1 MMGAQKGGTMAF
13 AFEES
18 GDRAQTGRS
27 AITSVVSDIGRTVEF
42 YGKAFGIGPFAVRE
56 VDAGDADWHGRKAP
70 TRFRIA
76 SAPLG
81 PCEMELIEVVG
92 GRPPHAEFLER
103 EGEGMNHLNLDYRD
117 AESYLGRMLTLHVNG
132 IHHFWGF
139 PHSGFCYVESEKIG
153 GITFEVMR
161 GSGHAGKKGHNHLGL
176 VVADT
181 EKTIDFYHNVIG
193 LPGFRTN
200 TFQTKNATY
209 RNRLIDA
216 SFKASFTDLGE
227 GRIELIQPLD
237 DVSPFAEF
245 LKNRGEGMHHLRLRV
260 DHMSASLGDL
270 SAKGVKSVWSSA
282 EAGMTL
288 LDTQAVG
295 GMRFA
300 LQQKY

>member
-1 MMGAQKGGTMAF
+1 MAF

-18 GDRAQTGRS
+18 DAAGQAGTS
-27 AITSVVSDIGRTVEF
+27 MITSVVRDIDRTVQF
-42 YGKAFGIGPFAVRE
+42 YGKAFGIGPFDIAE
-56 VDAGDADWHGRKAP
+56 IDAKDATWHGRLAP

-92 GRPPHAEFLER
+92 GRPPHAEFLDR

-117 AESYLGRMLTLHVNG
+117 AESYLGRMLTLHVQG
-132 IHHFWGF
+132 VHHFWGF
-139 PHSGFCYVESEKIG
+139 PHSGFCYVESDKIG

-200 TFQTKNATY
+200 TFPMKNATY
-209 RNRLIDA
+209 RDKLIDA

-227 GRIELIQPLD
+227 GRIALIQPLD
-237 DVSPFAEF
+237 GDSPFSEF
-245 LKNRGEGMHHLRLRV
+245 LKNRGEGMHHLRLGV
-260 DHMSASLGDL
+260 DDPDAAANALR
-270 SAKGVKSVWSSA
+270 AKGIEAVWSSD

-288 LDTQAVG
+288 LDTQAIG
-295 GMRFA
+295 GMRFG
-300 LQQKY
+300 LQATH

>member
-1 MMGAQKGGTMAF
+1 MGF

-18 GDRAQTGRS
+18 AAAGQAGRS
-27 AITSVVSDIGRTVEF
+27 AITSVVHDIDRTVEF
-42 YGKAFGIGPFAVRE
+42 YGKAFGVGPFEIRE
-56 VDAGDADWHGRKAP
+56 VDSKRATWHGDTVP

-81 PCEMELIEVVG
+81 PCEMELIEVVS
-92 GRPPHAEFLER
+92 GRPPHAEFLDR

-117 AESYLGRMLTLHVNG
+117 AESYLGRMLTLHEQGV
-132 IHHFWGF
+132 HHFWGF

-181 EKTIDFYHNVIG
+181 DRTIEFYHNVIG

-200 TFQTKNATY
+200 VFPMKNATY
-209 RNRLIDA
+209 RDKLIDA
-216 SFKASFTDLGE
+216 AFKASFTDLGE

-237 DVSPFAEF
+237 GGSPFADF
-245 LKNRGEGMHHLRLRV
+245 LKNRGEGMHHLRLGV
-260 DHMSASLGDL
+260 DDRDAAVGKLN
-270 SAKGVKSVWSSA
+270 AKGIEAFWSCPEA
-282 EAGMTL
+282 EMTL
-288 LDTQAVG
+288 LDTQATG
-295 GMRFA
+295 GMCFG
-300 LQQKY
+300 LQGAGFS

>member
-1 MMGAQKGGTMAF
+1 MAF

-18 GDRAQTGRS
+18 ETAGQAGRS
-27 AITSVVSDIGRTVEF
+27 AITSVVSDVDRTAEF
-42 YGKAFGIGPFAVRE
+42 YGRAFGIGPFEVQEIDARHAV
-56 VDAGDADWHGRKAP
+56 WNGRPMP
-70 TRFRIA
+70 TRLRIA

-92 GRPPHAEFLER
+92 GRPPHADFLETH
-103 EGEGMNHLNLDYRD
+103 GEGMNHLNLDYRD
-117 AESYLGRMLTLHVNG
+117 AEAYLGRMLTLHVNG

-181 EKTIDFYHNVIG
+181 ARTIDFYHNVIG

-200 TFQTKNATY
+200 TFPMKNATY
-209 RNRLIDA
+209 RDRLIDA

-227 GRIELIQPLD
+227 GRIVLIQPLD
-237 DVSPFAEF
+237 GDSPFAEF
-245 LKNRGEGMHHLRLRV
+245 LKDRGEGMHHLRLTV
-260 DHMSASLGDL
+260 DDLDAAVGDL
-270 SAKGVKSVWSSA
+270 KAKNVATVWSCP
-282 EAGMTL
+282 EAQMVL
-288 LDTQAVG
+288 MDTQAIG
-295 GMRFA
+295 GMRFG
-300 LQQKY
+300 LQQSTY